1 MSTLRLG
8 TRGSPLAL
16 AQAVL
21 AARALRSIG
30 LTAETVVITTRGDH
44 NTDAALGDL
53 GPGAFA
59 SALEEAL
66 AEGTIDIAVHSAK
79 DLTGVEDETLPIV
92 GFLERADPRDAWC
105 GAGVSLGDVH
115 AGARVGTSSSRRAAL
130 LRRLR
135 PDLDIVP
142 IRGNVQTRLDRR
154 AHDELDAVILA
165 ACGLDRLGLS
175 GEIGF
180 RFDPSVLIPESG
192 QGAIALQ
199 TRRGELEE
207 IHACVHE
214 ETGIAVRAE
223 RLVTRALG
231 GGCRVPVAAHAAC
244 ADGTWTLT
252 GWVGESEG
260 IREARATVSGDDPLG
275 LHDILVEALFEAGA
289 ARLLLEV
296 PR

>member
-21 AARALRSIG
+21 ATRALGSIG
-30 LTAETVVITTRGDH
+30 LTAETVVITTRGDRD
-44 NTDAALGDL
+44 TDAALGDL

-105 GAGVSLGDVH
+105 GAAVSLGDVP

-154 AHDELDAVILA
+154 AHEELDAVILA

-175 GEIGF
+175 DEIGF
-180 RFDPSVLIPESG
+180 RFDPSTLIPESG

-207 IHACVHE
+207 ITRCVHE
-214 ETGIAVRAE
+214 ETGMAVRAE
-223 RLVTRALG
+223 RLITRSLG
-231 GGCRVPVAAHAAC
+231 GGCRVPVAAHAARV
-244 ADGTWTLT
+244 DDTWTLT
-252 GWVGESEG
+252 GWVGEPAG
-260 IREARATVSGDDPLG
+260 IREARAEVTGADPLE
-275 LHDILVEALFEAGA
+275 LHDTLIAALLEAGA
-289 ARLLLEV
+289 GSLLQGV